1 MALIWKAKE
10 KYDKILHYRF
20 LLAIGGVNMPSL
32 SQSIVVNVGEQYIET
47 YLRGL
52 GFQRTEEERGKELKY
67 WVDGL
72 LKEKKI
78 NIDDFE
84 EFLFQELFWGKRKNV
99 RIYKIGQIRNYR
111 QPDDWENALMNNYNM
126 DSIDFCNILGMIPDE
141 EEGRKIVAVR
151 SEENIKGELDK
162 IRLLFACSIQ
172 TNGERGYVDSIAYI
186 PVEIDFKEKI
196 MILKAWTRQN
206 IAQEEFKA
214 NNLLTHIQR
223 LMKIEFNIVTEDF
236 VTEHKR
242 TLFLMSKS
250 LINEAYAHVPT
261 YTQIYNIN
269 GTVDEFV
276 EKVLSGLPLRNKKM
290 IGNKYILEEG
300 VMDFEGEIRNVI
312 EGLAISDYFYQ
323 RNFDE
328 IWDMGLEAVVARIKF
343 NDTERVLTSLSGENT
358 ATPIFCTKTFM
369 SLKNRMEEAEKTET
383 LWITM
388 KRKKGNL
395 NLKFDASESQYL
407 EVLVK
412 YGIRF
417 NEADM
422 ISALKIYDKYAE
434 KLNKKIT
441 EQSKSAIG

>member
-1 MALIWKAKE
+1 
-10 KYDKILHYRF
+10 
-20 LLAIGGVNMPSL
+20 
-32 SQSIVVNVGEQYIET
+32 
-47 YLRGL
+47 
-52 GFQRTEEERGKELKY
+52 
-67 WVDGL
+67 
-72 LKEKKI
+72 
-78 NIDDFE
+78 
-84 EFLFQELFWGKRKNV
+84 
-99 RIYKIGQIRNYR
+99 
-111 QPDDWENALMNNYNM
+111 M

-172 TNGERGYVDSIAYI
+172 TNDERGYVDSIAYI

-290 IGNKYILEEG
+290 IGNKYILDG
-300 VMDFEGEIRNVI
+300 QLR
-312 EGLAISDYFYQ
+312 Q
-323 RNFDE
+323 
-328 IWDMGLEAVVARIKF
+328 
-343 NDTERVLTSLSGENT
+343 RVLQK
-358 ATPIFCTKTFM
+358 KTE
-369 SLKNRMEEAEKTET
+369 KQDCYERYIMEEAD
-383 LWITM
+383 
-388 KRKKGNL
+388 RN
-395 NLKFDASESQYL
+395 QYL
-407 EVLVK
+407 AVK
-412 YGIRF
+412 QACDAEI
-417 NEADM
+417 EA
-422 ISALKIYDKYAE
+422 AE
-434 KLNKKIT
+434 KKIA
-441 EQSKSAIG
+441 ELSKEMAMQAEVSS